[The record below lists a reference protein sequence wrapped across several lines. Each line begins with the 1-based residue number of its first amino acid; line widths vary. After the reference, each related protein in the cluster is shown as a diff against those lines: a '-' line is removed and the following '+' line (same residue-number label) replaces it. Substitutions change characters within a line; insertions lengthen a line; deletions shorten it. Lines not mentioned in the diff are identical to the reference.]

1 MLNIIV
7 IVFSAMVLV
16 ASFGLAYS
24 YGSYM
29 AYDYQALLDL
39 YVLFGSGV
47 GMGASIITL
56 FDAIVREYEWRN
68 Y

>member
-16 ASFGLAYS
+16 ASFGLAFW
-24 YGSYM
+24 YGSSM